1 MSTSVCFPSYCGP
14 FDVQNQWSSFIYPG
28 GGVVWQFMTR
38 KGVVS
43 WALHHICLQLSLLPH
58 PIHLKDVNKYES
70 GDFQTLELI
79 ALCERERNQQTL
91 DFWWLQC
98 GYSLGKKSWITLQSI
113 IFLNTSKFL
122 SKLSNGPSLSNCTKI
137 SIKGK
142 MNYLNNMLRYA
153 QEHQTS

>member
-1 MSTSVCFPSYCGP
+1 MSTSVCFRSYCGP

-79 ALCERERNQQTL
+79 CTLRTWKESINFRFLVTPMWLFTRKKKLDNITINHLLKHIQISLQAFQWTEFVQLYQELNQRE
-91 DFWWLQC
+91 DE
-98 GYSLGKKSWITLQSI
+98 
-113 IFLNTSKFL
+113 L
-122 SKLSNGPSLSNCTKI
+122 SK
-137 SIKGK
+137 
-142 MNYLNNMLRYA
+142 
-153 QEHQTS
+153 